1 MIHCLLFDLGETL
14 TERMI
19 DSLSPLDKLPLVA
32 FSDAISTLERL
43 KNQGYK
49 LAVVSNTCQSG
60 DLVVSRAIE
69 RIGLRHFFDAV
80 VTSVDVGCE
89 KPAPKMF
96 LEALKRINCH
106 PSEAVMIGDNPIDDI
121 GGAGKLGLRTIL
133 IRRGPSASSS
143 QEVKPS
149 FIVSSLSEIPAIV
162 CLW

>member
-14 TERMI
+14 TEKMI
-19 DSLSPLDKLPLVA
+19 DSVSPLDELPLVA
-32 FSDAISTLERL
+32 FHDAIPTLERL

-49 LAVVSNTCQSG
+49 LAVISNTCQSG

-80 VTSVDVGCE
+80 VTSVDAGCE
-89 KPAPKMF
+89 KPAPKIF
-96 LEALKRINCH
+96 LDALDRVSCH
-106 PSEAVMIGDNPIDDI
+106 PSESVMIGDNPIADI
-121 GGAGKLGLRTIL
+121 DGASKLGLRTIL
-133 IRRGPSASSS
+133 IQRGSLTSSS
-143 QEVKPS
+143 QGGNPS